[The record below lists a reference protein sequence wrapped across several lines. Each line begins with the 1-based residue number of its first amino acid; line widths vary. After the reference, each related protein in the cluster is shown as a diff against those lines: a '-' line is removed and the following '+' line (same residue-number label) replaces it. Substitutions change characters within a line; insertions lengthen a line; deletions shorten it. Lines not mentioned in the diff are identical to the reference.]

1 MEMQHPDPVQVLDLF
16 APERDALL
24 QLLGGLT
31 PADWARSTVCG
42 DWSVH
47 DVALHILGGYLG
59 NLSRRRDGYQGP
71 AHLVGDDLVGFI
83 NRFNEEWVEAARRL
97 SPAVLIDLLRQNGPQ
112 LDAYFATLDPL
123 APGGGVSWA
132 GLDPA
137 PVWLD
142 VAREYTEHWLH
153 QQHIRM
159 AVGQPGATER
169 RFLYPVLA
177 TYVYALP
184 YAYRAVAAPPGTALH
199 LHIAGDAGGDWS
211 LVREGAGWTL
221 YEGTDDRTAA
231 GVALADSLAWQL
243 FTKGVSPDEAA
254 PAMTF
259 TGDEALGRQVLQAV
273 AIIA

>member
-1 MEMQHPDPVQVLDLF
+1 MQQPDPVQVLDLF

-24 QLLGGLT
+24 NLLAGLS
-31 PADWARSTVCG
+31 PADWARPTVCG

-59 NLSRRRDGYQGP
+59 NLSRRRDGFQGP
-71 AHLVGDDLVGFI
+71 ARLVGDDLVAFI

-97 SPAVLIDLLRQNGPQ
+97 SPAVLIDLLRQSGPQ

-159 AVGQPGATER
+159 AVGQPGATEQH
-169 RFLYPVLA
+169 FLYPVLA

-184 YAYRAVAAPPGTALH
+184 HAYRAVAAPPGTAVH
-199 LHIAGDAGGDWS
+199 LHITGGAGGDWS
-211 LVREGAGWTL
+211 LVREGGGWTL
-221 YEGTDDRTAA
+221 YEGADDRATA
-231 GVALADSLAWQL
+231 GVALTDTLAWKL
-243 FTKGVSPDEAA
+243 FTKGVMPDEAA
-254 PAMTF
+254 EAMTF
-259 TGDEALGRQVLQAV
+259 TGDETLGRQVLQAV